1 MEEEIFAPA
10 PTGEGAE
17 SLTGGGGSSAGAEN
31 LAGPGESSAE
41 AEGRGRGLPPQGGG
55 AGLEE
60 SQGELPPPGGPECE
74 ESRES
79 LPQESGE
86 AEGRAG
92 MLPPQ
97 GATQGA
103 KGLLEALRADKEL
116 GELALK
122 AALANLAAKAGPGEN
137 SGPFALSAEAAG
149 RGRVPPPQGA
159 GEAAG
164 RAGVPPTQ
172 GATQGA
178 VDYGSRLDEIR
189 RLDPSVT
196 GWGDIAAADTDR
208 AYYRLVFEKGLDEVS
223 AYKAVFFDRLL
234 KGRAE
239 AARQQAL
246 NEARSKTH
254 LAPVGGGEGR
264 GTEMTAAEL
273 EEWAAYGF
281 GPAEARRYKTR
292 FEKER

>member
-1 MEEEIFAPA
+1 MH
-10 PTGEGAE
+10 
-17 SLTGGGGSSAGAEN
+17 
-31 LAGPGESSAE
+31 
-41 AEGRGRGLPPQGGG
+41 PPQGVE
-55 AGLEE
+55 AG
-60 SQGELPPPGGPECE
+60 
-74 ESRES
+74 R
-79 LPQESGE
+79 
-86 AEGRAG
+86 
-92 MLPPQ
+92 LPPQ
-97 GATQGA
+97 GATQEGG
-103 KGLLEALRADKEL
+103 GLLEALRADKEL

-122 AALANLAAKAGPGEN
+122 VALANLAAKAGPGEN
-137 SGPFALSAEAAG
+137 SGPS
-149 RGRVPPPQGA
+149 
-159 GEAAG
+159 GEAA
-164 RAGVPPTQ
+164 
-172 GATQGA
+172 
-178 VDYGSRLDEIR
+178 DYGSRLDEIR